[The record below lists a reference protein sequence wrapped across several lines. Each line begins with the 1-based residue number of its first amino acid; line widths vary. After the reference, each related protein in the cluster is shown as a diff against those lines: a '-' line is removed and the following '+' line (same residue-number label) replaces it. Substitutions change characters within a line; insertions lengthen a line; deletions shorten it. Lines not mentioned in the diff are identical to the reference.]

1 MLKMGIPIVAIQH
14 TLIKKGKDPNV
25 INLEPDKPLSSQQQ
39 PKPKEA
45 QMHSKFIGPKVARK
59 RLHWTEID
67 ESKLSENSFWNQ
79 AKINSSLQLVGID
92 FNEEE
97 FASLFNAVL
106 NETPLA
112 PPNEEVSDER
122 KPAPKQK
129 VQLIDSRRRMNGE
142 LLLNRLKVNN
152 AVLARQV
159 DRMEFIDAEGYE
171 LQGLMQ
177 LLPTKNET
185 LVLRNYLPP
194 HDASQSE
201 YDESIAKLGECE
213 QYMAVMLGVDDVK
226 NKFQAMVFRAEF
238 DDLVE
243 KIRDGTNILIHAC
256 DCVKKSERFCKLLLY
271 ALKLGNALN
280 SDRSN
285 KEVTAITIDSLL
297 KFPEVSHNLL
307 IV

>member
-1 MLKMGIPIVAIQH
+1 MLKMGIPMGAVQH
-14 TLIKKGKDPNV
+14 ALINEGKDPNI
-25 INLEPDKPLSSQQQ
+25 INLDPDKPLSSQQQ
-39 PKPKEA
+39 PKPKEV
-45 QMHSKFIGPKVARK
+45 QMHTKFIGPKVARK

-67 ESKLSENSFWNQ
+67 ESKLTENSFWNQ
-79 AKINSSLQLVGID
+79 ANKKSSVQLVGLD
-92 FNEEE
+92 FSKEE
-97 FASLFNAVL
+97 FASLFTSPL
-106 NETPLA
+106 NETQLA
-112 PPNEEVSDER
+112 PPNDEASDEN

-129 VQLIDSRRRMNGE
+129 VELIDRRRRMNGE
-142 LLLNRLKVNN
+142 IRLNSLKVNN

-159 DRMEFIDAEGYE
+159 DKMELIDAEGYE

-213 QYMAVMLGVDDVK
+213 QYMAVMLGVDDAK

-243 KIRDGTNILIHAC
+243 KIRDGTNILIEAC
-256 DCVKKSERFCKLLLY
+256 DCVKNSERFWKLLLY

-285 KEVTAITIDSLL
+285 QEVTAFTIDSLL
-297 KFPEVSHNLL
+297 KLPEVSRNLL